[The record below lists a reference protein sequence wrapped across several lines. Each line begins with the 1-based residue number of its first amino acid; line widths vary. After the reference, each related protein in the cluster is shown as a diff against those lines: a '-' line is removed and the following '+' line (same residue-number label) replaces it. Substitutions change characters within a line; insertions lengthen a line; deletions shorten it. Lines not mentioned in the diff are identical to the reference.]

1 MRPWLKRGLIGIFG
15 LSMLTGGLAACS
27 HQRHY
32 GYFGDRTSE
41 AERAEKRTRMVEK
54 AARKLDLDAT
64 QKAKLTVLADTL
76 ETQRQAMKASGGEP
90 HAELKAVLAGPQF
103 DRAKAQSL
111 ADAKTGALRTATPAV
126 VNAAADFFDS
136 LKPEQQ
142 QKLREALDSW
152 GHHRGHRGWLG

>member
-1 MRPWLKRGLIGIFG
+1 MRSWVKRTFIGIFG
-15 LSMLTGGLAACS
+15 LSLLTGGLAACS

-32 GYFGDRTSE
+32 GYFGDHTTES
-41 AERAEKRTRMVEK
+41 ERAEKRARMVEK
-54 AARKLDLDAT
+54 VSRRLELDGA

-76 ETQRQAMKASGGEP
+76 ETQRKAVKASGGEP

-103 DRAKAQSL
+103 DRAKAQTL

-126 VNAAADFFDS
+126 INAAADFYDS

-142 QKLREALDSW
+142 QKLREALDRW
-152 GHHRGHRGWLG
+152 DHHRGWRG